1 MSCRKQQQN
10 KTNFDNWTI
19 DNKHNPENS
28 LKRIIQNKTFNV
40 DLKNSNN
47 GIGKLVVFLTVIEL
61 ELKAEW
67 MALDI
72 FYESLILAQDERWRR
87 A

>member
-1 MSCRKQQQN
+1 MSEKLCFELMKQFECR
-10 KTNFDNWTI
+10 
-19 DNKHNPENS
+19 P
-28 LKRIIQNKTFNV
+28 
-40 DLKNSNN
+40 KNSNN

-61 ELKAEW
+61 ELKAW
-67 MALDI
+67 RKALDI

>member
-1 MSCRKQQQN
+1 MQSEEDSESFEQKQ
-10 KTNFDNWTI
+10 
-19 DNKHNPENS
+19 P
-28 LKRIIQNKTFNV
+28 
-40 DLKNSNN
+40 KNSNN

-61 ELKAEW
+61 ELKAW
-67 MALDI
+67 RKALDI